1 MKLLRHGALLIA
13 CAFPVL
19 ASAQQPA
26 PSDAPRQRTGP
37 NAVPA
42 VRPDFATETPPIL
55 PATAPPSAPA
65 PAATVNGDLYLG
77 DVLVTEDRPGHAP
90 ARLDWVPLT
99 TAGDTLR
106 ISLIPGE
113 SMDAAWVRRQFF
125 ENGLMGTTTSY
136 ARLVALVQEINRAFI
151 ANGYINSGVLIA
163 GQPALAWGDPLK
175 LRLVYGTVGER
186 LTVQWGRHGSQGMG
200 PGYVHDRMKAAQ
212 RTPLNAAAL
221 ERDFRRLASDPAL
234 SAVNADLQPGE
245 APGEARLL
253 LTVDPQYWSDV
264 YVTLANSRSPSV
276 GGLRSAVGGSLRH
289 VLTSGDLVSGEI
301 GRTRGVNDGLAS
313 YSAPLTPKVSFS
325 LRGGINDAAVV
336 DPLLA
341 PLDISSRDWNIEGGL
356 SLRVIDDPLL
366 PTATPG
372 KWSPSRVLTTGLLVA
387 HRETRDK
394 LFGQPF
400 SFSAGS
406 VNGLSRYDVVRF
418 VTDYLHRNVNEVIS
432 VSLTMSLGMG
442 GTRSDIP
449 GVTTPLR
456 HFAAILAQANYARRL
471 NDNGLELHVRLTGQT
486 TNSILYAAERL
497 SVGGEASVR
506 GYRENFTLA
515 DRGVIGTVELS
526 QPFSLSGSA
535 ARAKSSDWGAFTLTG
550 FADGAYVGDVDRGRP
565 PVRKL
570 ASIGASLA
578 WTPHPA
584 FFAQMSYGEA
594 LTFRRS
600 NASDE
605 LQDKGFQFRV
615 TVRPLA
621 LFRRTTAR

>member
-1 MKLLRHGALLIA
+1 
-13 CAFPVL
+13 
-19 ASAQQPA
+19 
-26 PSDAPRQRTGP
+26 
-37 NAVPA
+37 
-42 VRPDFATETPPIL
+42 
-55 PATAPPSAPA
+55 
-65 PAATVNGDLYLG
+65 
-77 DVLVTEDRPGHAP
+77 
-90 ARLDWVPLT
+90 
-99 TAGDTLR
+99 
-106 ISLIPGE
+106 
-113 SMDAAWVRRQFF
+113 
-125 ENGLMGTTTSY
+125 
-136 ARLVALVQEINRAFI
+136 
-151 ANGYINSGVLIA
+151 
-163 GQPALAWGDPLK
+163 
-175 LRLVYGTVGER
+175 
-186 LTVQWGRHGSQGMG
+186 
-200 PGYVHDRMKAAQ
+200 
-212 RTPLNAAAL
+212 
-221 ERDFRRLASDPAL
+221 
-234 SAVNADLQPGE
+234 
-245 APGEARLL
+245 
-253 LTVDPQYWSDV
+253 
-264 YVTLANSRSPSV
+264 
-276 GGLRSAVGGSLRH
+276 VGGSLRH

-341 PLDISSRDWNIEGGL
+341 PLDISSRDWNVEGGL

-449 GVTTPLR
+449 GIATPQR

-515 DRGVIGTVELS
+515 DRGVITPTGGPTWKPAAMSVLVDGGT
-526 QPFSLSGSA
+526 A
-535 ARAKSSDWGAFTLTG
+535 
-550 FADGAYVGDVDRGRP
+550 
-565 PVRKL
+565 
-570 ASIGASLA
+570 GASEVLA
-578 WTPHPA
+578 AALRDQAGARLVGRSTFGDGTEQELMTLDEGSGYSLTIAKRLTVPRDSTFSRSSISRKRPA
-584 FFAQMSYGEA
+584 ISMAPSCGA
-594 LTFRRS
+594 PGHL
-600 NASDE
+600 
-605 LQDKGFQFRV
+605 
-615 TVRPLA
+615 
-621 LFRRTTAR
+621 